1 MDSSEYEL
9 VRNMTLLFFFERL
22 MDKGGPRTL
31 HDLSCQFGAKGFTR
45 EMRQIAGGSQSGLK
59 KFLGQHPSL
68 FYICGD
74 YVRVNTFEHP
84 GPDVNGSGDGDA
96 PVDSN
101 RVGGRRRDYAKE
113 AVDYF
118 SEKLLQYGVGTQVPI
133 KSLLGH
139 RSQASPEVRHISGQH
154 VREFRD
160 FLLRHPQDFVVREG
174 PDGIGETVSLRIHE
188 GSTAPPVPF
197 KEHEEVKVDPEVTRR
212 LLEFAAA
219 AVTSGTRGGQG
230 PITLERLFRSVSSA
244 LPPDPTL
251 QNVLKTP
258 QDLSTFLRI
267 HSDAFHLHAN
277 LVTLVPGATV
287 GKTSNDSQ
295 SSRVSS
301 TPESQPTP
309 VSTPPL
315 SVSPRQSLTS
325 PQPLNRLSNPGDL
338 QARSLKQR
346 VNSLVMKTIADNSE
360 KDRGNLHGGSNNCA
374 PQSGVPHLTTNS
386 IPSTEAWK
394 ARVTHATRIISTVK
408 ECLQVVEDIMRGSYL
423 GSSTILPVDISE
435 SQNDSPWTPMPVVSF
450 DCEGVNLGARGCLSL
465 FQIGLPSGH
474 VIIFDLLTCP
484 ALVTSGGLQTLLES
498 EKVVKVIHDCRNDS
512 INLFNQFGI
521 TLQNVFDTQA
531 AHAILQLQETGRP
544 VHKAKNLSLN
554 ALCLAHGA
562 VPNPMKESL
571 KGIYRRDQR
580 YWNRRPLTRDMMI
593 YAAADVLS
601 LVPHVYTSMQ
611 RLIQSKWIPLLQELC
626 EEQILMNIRPAE
638 VKMRKKQRKVEA
650 EVADLRQKLDSSS
663 AMPSASSSSVIVL
676 SNREIRLLRYLDL
689 TEEEKERLKG
699 SYKVARK
706 LEKLESLGVDRDS
719 KSGDGDEDD
728 DDDDDEDG
736 SEDGGGNGGGTANGD
751 SEYPSLD
758 SMASGSGKGSPDS
771 LPLLKGGTT
780 LTESMQLVDEIL
792 SDNRLDRTERIER
805 LEAVLSSAVS
815 LTVGPGNGTD
825 SPSSPILT
833 NSSALQMCH
842 CSCHLNGEKEKEK
855 SLDEKALTKRDC
867 VSASSQTLSTGDI
880 VITRIYF
887 TEEEREKRE
896 KGLAASKK

>member
-1 MDSSEYEL
+1 
-9 VRNMTLLFFFERL
+9 

-84 GPDVNGSGDGDA
+84 GADVNGSGDSDL
-96 PVDSN
+96 PLDSN
-101 RVGGRRRDYAKE
+101 RLGGRRRDYAKE

-154 VREFRD
+154 VKEFRD
-160 FLLRHPQDFVVREG
+160 FLIRHPQDFVVREG

-188 GSTAPPVPF
+188 GSSAPPVPF
-197 KEHEEVKVDPEVTRR
+197 KEHEEAKVDPEVTRR

-219 AVTSGTRGGQG
+219 AVTSGSRGGG

-267 HSDAFHLHAN
+267 HSDAFHLQAN

-287 GKTSNDSQ
+287 GKASHESP
-295 SSRVSS
+295 SLRV
-301 TPESQPTP
+301 TNVQETQPTP
-309 VSTPPL
+309 VSSPPPP
-315 SVSPRQSLTS
+315 SSISPRQSLTS
-325 PQPLNRLSNPGDL
+325 PQQSNRVQNAGDP

-360 KDRGNLHGGSNNCA
+360 KDRGIHHGVSGGVSSGGLQGS
-374 PQSGVPHLTTNS
+374 P
-386 IPSTEAWK
+386 PSAASTDAWK
-394 ARVTHATRIISTVK
+394 MRVIQSTRIVSSVK
-408 ECLQVVEDIMRGSYL
+408 ECLQVVDDIMRGSL
-423 GSSTILPVDISE
+423 GGSSTELPVVNNE
-435 SQNDSPWTPMPVVSF
+435 SPNESSNCSPSVVVSF
-450 DCEGVNLGARGCLSL
+450 DCEGVNLGARGSLSL
-465 FQIGLPSGH
+465 FQIGLPSGQA
-474 VIIFDLLTCP
+474 IIFDLLTSP
-484 ALVTSGGLQTLLES
+484 PLVTTGGLQKLLES
-498 EKVVKVIHDCRNDS
+498 DKVVKVIHDCRNDS

-554 ALCLAHGA
+554 ALCMAHGA
-562 VPNPMKESL
+562 PPNPLKESL

-580 YWNRRPLTRDMMI
+580 YWNRRPLTRDMII

-601 LVPHVYTSMQ
+601 LIHVYCAMQ
-611 RLIQSKWIPLLQELC
+611 RLIQPKWEPLLQELC
-626 EEQILMNIRPAE
+626 EEQILMNIRPSE
-638 VKMRKKQRKVEA
+638 VKQRKKQRKVEA

-706 LEKLESLGVDRDS
+706 LEKLESLGMDRDS
-719 KSGDGDEDD
+719 KSGDGEE
-728 DDDDDEDG
+728 DDEDYEEEEG
-736 SEDGGGNGGGTANGD
+736 SEDGGGGGAANGD

-758 SMASGSGKGSPDS
+758 SIASGSGKGSPDN

-805 LEAVLSSAVS
+805 LEAVLSSAVN
-815 LTVGPGNGTD
+815 LTVGPGSRTD
-825 SPSSPILT
+825 SPSSPILS
-833 NSSALQMCH
+833 NSSALQSCH

-855 SLDEKALTKRDC
+855 SIDEIGLPLKHDT
-867 VSASSQTLSTGDI
+867 VSASCQTLSTGDI

-887 TEEEREKRE
+887 TEEERERRE
-896 KGLAASKK
+896 KGLAAASKK

>member
-84 GPDVNGSGDGDA
+84 GADVNGSGDSDT

-287 GKTSNDSQ
+287 GKTSSESQ
-295 SSRVSS
+295 SSRVST

-325 PQPLNRLSNPGDL
+325 PQPLNRLTNAGDL

-360 KDRGNLHGGSNNCA
+360 KDRGSHHAGSNCG
-374 PQSGVPHLTTNS
+374 PQSVVQG
-386 IPSTEAWK
+386 STSVGSTDVWK
-394 ARVTHATRIISTVK
+394 ARVIQSTRIISSVK
-408 ECLQVVEDIMRGSYL
+408 ECLQTVEDIMRGSF
-423 GSSTILPVDISE
+423 GGASTILPVISSE
-435 SQNDSPWTPMPVVSF
+435 SLNDSPSTPSAVVSF
-450 DCEGVNLGARGCLSL
+450 DCEGVNLGARGSLSL

-474 VIIFDLLTCP
+474 AIIFDLLTCP
-484 ALVTSGGLQTLLES
+484 SLVTSGGLQMLLES
-498 EKVVKVIHDCRNDS
+498 DKVVKVIHDCRNDS

-562 VPNPMKESL
+562 SPNPLKESL

-580 YWNRRPLTRDMMI
+580 YWNRRPLTRDMI
-593 YAAADVLS
+593 VYAAADVLS
-601 LVPHVYTSMQ
+601 LVPHVYCAMQ
-611 RLIQSKWIPLLQELC
+611 RLIQPKWVPLLQELC
-626 EEQILMNIRPAE
+626 EEQILMNIRPLE
-638 VKMRKKQRKVEA
+638 VKQRKKQRKVEA
-650 EVADLRQKLDSSS
+650 EVADLRLKLDTSS
-663 AMPSASSSSVIVL
+663 AMPSALSSSVIVL

-728 DDDDDEDG
+728 DEDDDEEDN
-736 SEDGGGNGGGTANGD
+736 SEDGVVGGGGGTANGD

-825 SPSSPILT
+825 SSSSPLLS
-833 NSSALQMCH
+833 NSPALQMCH
-842 CSCHLNGEKEKEK
+842 CSCHLNGEKEKQK
-855 SLDEKALTKRDC
+855 SLDEKLLAKRDC
-867 VSASSQTLSTGDI
+867 VSASCQTLSTGDI